1 MLSVKILCYQILGYP
16 ESKST
21 RFETAQEG
29 YFCGLK
35 GFFIKPY
42 SNLKKVLYGSPAPSL
57 LPPPEISPKKTPEM
71 TDFNGQKVSLKS

>member
-42 SNLKKVLYGSPAPSL
+42 TSLKTVLGGSPIPIL
-57 LPPPEISPKKTPEM
+57 LPQSGIFPKNIPEIK
-71 TDFNGQKVSLKS
+71 DF